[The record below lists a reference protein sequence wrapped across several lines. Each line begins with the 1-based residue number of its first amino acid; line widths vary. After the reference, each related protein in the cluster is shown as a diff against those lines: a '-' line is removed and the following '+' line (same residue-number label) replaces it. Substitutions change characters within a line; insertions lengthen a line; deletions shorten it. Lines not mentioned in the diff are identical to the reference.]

1 MYSMDD
7 GLDDDSIARDT
18 FESRMDNMKKEL
30 TSFVY
35 TFEEMIKGNFLYVD
49 KTEFIWNLI
58 RPSKA
63 GYLLTRPRR
72 FGKSLLIST
81 LKAIF
86 EGKKELFKGLA
97 LYNKPYDWKKYP
109 IIHIDFSNSNLETA
123 QDVKEF
129 LQDELNELSRVLEMP
144 LRGHSLSKQF
154 EYLIKDAA
162 LSSSMKKVVILVDEY
177 DKPILGNIVNLPQC
191 QKILKVLKG
200 FYSNIKKGE
209 KYIRLAFVTGVSKFS
224 HVSLFSDLNNLT
236 DITLDVDYATMLGFT
251 DNEIR
256 KNYADRITEAA
267 KVHGIPE
274 DTLMT
279 RILDWYDG
287 YRFSEADVHVC
298 NPVSLSNFFLKKYKF
313 SNYWDTTGTPSF
325 LVELMRKQSYDYE
338 AALKMWY
345 GESIFAAYELE
356 KLDITGLL
364 WQTGYLTIKDI
375 REDAFGMLYRL
386 DFPDR
391 EVQSTF
397 TSRLIK
403 TYAGSGAEDE
413 LLAQMRAFGQAIN
426 NDDLDGFLTI
436 FQSFLANID
445 YKLHIPD
452 EKYYQSIFFLVFK
465 FLGASIEA
473 ESCTN
478 EGRID
483 AYVRT
488 AKAVYLFE
496 FKLNKSAK
504 KAVSQ
509 IVDRHY
515 YEKFQSCGLPIRM
528 IGVNFNSAKGRIDG
542 WKEMA

>member
-1 MYSMDD
+1 MDD
-7 GLDDDSIARDT
+7 GLDDDSNARDT

-58 RPSKA
+58 RPDSA
-63 GYLLTRPRR
+63 GYFLSRPRR

-97 LYNKPYDWKKYP
+97 LYNKSYDWKKYP

-123 QDVKEF
+123 QDVREF
-129 LQDELNELSRVLEMP
+129 LQDELNELSHTLGMP

-488 AKAVYLFE
+488 SKAVYIFE
-496 FKLNKSAK
+496 FKLNKNAK